1 MLGFLKCVAE
11 AAVENGLQG
20 LLALVPG
27 GPYAYAVGGAALK
40 KYRERKKD
48 AEQRAEI
55 QQLAEATFEQ
65 ARVEAVEAVRQV
77 LAEKNLTPPPEAVVA
92 LELWLAS
99 VPEATRVSL
108 KRKDDPSGRSLPDG
122 FVLRDAD
129 DVVKLLP
136 PRPPKFTPGAALPG
150 KPGWVLDRLLGVGGF
165 GEVWFA
171 RNAKMASLTGAV
183 KFCHGE
189 QARDLQH
196 EAGVIDRL
204 MATGRHPNIVPLTD
218 VNLEGDMPWLM
229 YEYVAGGTLADWVHT
244 LQGMTAERRQ
254 VQILAALK
262 QLVDAVGFFHRLDPP
277 IVHRDLKP
285 ANILLNKA
293 NKKLQI
299 TDFGIGAVTAKATL
313 VAESRGQSTHGGR
326 LLTYMRGSHTPL
338 YASPQ
343 QKVGADPDPR
353 DDVHAL
359 GVIAYQMFIGNL
371 ATGPGRDMDDDLR
384 DNGAGEGLIDL
395 LGKCVAQRAERRPN
409 DAGELGIRL
418 NALGRTE
425 DVSPPVVPPASVAS
439 PPVVAVKPPEMV
451 HTPVP
456 AAPVVLPS
464 PVESVK
470 ENKELSPVPV
480 GRSERVALSPE
491 PVPYEEDSFRGA
503 GADDELR
510 KPPTGQGKPNRRVA
524 LGLVAAGVAGLG
536 AIYRFWPTRGREDT
550 RGREEGPVL
559 REEKL
564 TPKPGDPK
572 SGGMVEFPLPGGLKM
587 TFCWIPAGTAT
598 LGSPGSEQE
607 RSDDEKEHSYTTK
620 GFWLGKY
627 PVTQAEWQ
635 ALTGNNPSH
644 FTKGAGGADKVKG
657 LDTSRFPVESV
668 SWDMI
673 CGSGGLLEMLNAV
686 GGVEKV
692 FGKVG
697 KFALPHEDAWEYA
710 CRGGL
715 GNKRPFYWG
724 NELNGTQANMDGNYP
739 FGTSTKGPYLG
750 RPTPVGSYAAKF
762 PHPWGLC
769 DMHGNVFEW
778 CENLYEQTT
787 ARVLRGGSWGSCG
800 LYCRAAFRYRN
811 VPDYLK
817 FRYSGFRLFLPLDL

>member
-77 LAEKNLTPPPEAVVA
+77 LSEKHLTPPPEEVIS

-99 VPEATRVSL
+99 VPEATRMSL

-150 KPGWVLDRLLGVGGF
+150 KSGWVLDRLLGVGGF

-171 RNAKMASLTGAV
+171 RNAKLASLSGAV

-189 QARDLQH
+189 QGRDLQH

-218 VNLEGDMPWLM
+218 VNLEGDTPWLM

-244 LQGMTAERRQ
+244 LQGMQPDQRQ
-254 VQILAALK
+254 TEILAALK
-262 QLVDAVGFFHRLDPP
+262 QLVDAVSFFHKLDPP

-293 NKKLQI
+293 SKKLQI
-299 TDFGIGAVTAKATL
+299 TDFGIGAVAAKAML

-338 YASPQ
+338 YARPQ

-359 GVIAYQMFIGNL
+359 GVIAYQLFIGNL

-384 DNGAGEGLIDL
+384 DNGAGEGLIEL
-395 LGKCVAQRAERRPN
+395 LGKCVAQRAERRPK
-409 DAGELGIRL
+409 DAGELGVRL
-418 NALGRTE
+418 ESLGRMSEVTE
-425 DVSPPVVPPASVAS
+425 TSGGRQPAVVVKSPEVVRPPVPA
-439 PPVVAVKPPEMV
+439 
-451 HTPVP
+451 VP
-456 AAPVVLPS
+456 AAPPPPKKDWYLLHEGAQTGPMTFAELKQAAATGKVVRETDHVWQEGTPAWVLA
-464 PVESVK
+464 
-470 ENKELSPVPV
+470 N
-480 GRSERVALSPE
+480 
-491 PVPYEEDSFRGA
+491 
-503 GADDELR
+503 
-510 KPPTGQGKPNRRVA
+510 T
-524 LGLVAAGVAGLG
+524 VAGLFPE
-536 AIYRFWPTRGREDT
+536 AHVTA
-550 RGREEGPVL
+550 PVV
-559 REEKL
+559 R
-564 TPKPGDPK
+564 KPGEE
-572 SGGMVEFPLPGGLKM
+572 VQFPIPGGLKM
-587 TFCWIPAGTAT
+587 AFCWIPPGTAM
-598 LGSPGSEQE
+598 LGSPKAE
-607 RSDDEKEHSYTTK
+607 RDAAIKAGAKPEWVAEEGEEKRGQYTAK

-635 ALTGNNPSH
+635 ALTGSNPSH
-644 FTKGAGGADKVKG
+644 FSKGAGGADKVRG
-657 LDTSRFPVESV
+657 LDTTRFPVESV

-673 CGSGGLLEMLNAV
+673 CGSGGFLEMLNAV
-686 GGVEKV
+686 GGLEQV
-692 FGKVG
+692 FGNVG
-697 KFALPHEDAWEYA
+697 KFGLPHEDAWEYA
-710 CRGGL
+710 CRSGL

-724 NELNGTQANMDGNYP
+724 NELNGTQANMNGNYP
-739 FGTSTKGPYLG
+739 FGTSRKGPFLE
-750 RPTPVGSYAAKF
+750 RPTPVGTYAAKF

-769 DMHGNVFEW
+769 DMQGNMWEL

-787 ARVLRGGSWGSCG
+787 SRVLRGGSWYNVGHV
-800 LYCRAAFRYRN
+800 CRAACRFWV
-811 VPDYLK
+811 VPDYLDVD
-817 FRYSGFRLFLPLDL
+817 FGFRLFLPLDL

>member
-1 MLGFLKCVAE
+1 MYHHAILPKSLSDRPMLGFLKCVAE
-11 AAVENGLQG
+11 AAVENGLAG

-65 ARVEAVEAVRQV
+65 ARGAAVEAVRQV
-77 LAEKNLTPPPEAVVA
+77 LAEKHVTPPPEEVIA

-108 KRKDDPSGRSLPDG
+108 KRKDDPSGRSIPDG

-218 VNLEGDMPWLM
+218 VNLEGDTPWLM
-229 YEYVAGGTLADWVHT
+229 YEYVAGGTLADWIHT
-244 LQGMTAERRQ
+244 LQRITPEKRQ
-254 VQILAALK
+254 TEILAALK
-262 QLVDAVGFFHRLDPP
+262 QLVDAVGYFHKLDPP

-293 NKKLQI
+293 SKKLQI

-326 LLTYMRGSHTPL
+326 LLTHMRGSHTAI

-359 GVIAYQMFIGNL
+359 GVIAYQLFIGNL

-384 DNGAGEGLIDL
+384 DNGASEGLIEL
-395 LGKCVAQRAERRPN
+395 LGKCVAQKADRRPK
-409 DAGELGIRL
+409 DASELGVRL
-418 NALGRTE
+418 NALGRAE
-425 DVSPPVVPPASVAS
+425 IVSPPVVPPVSVAS
-439 PPVVAVKPPEMV
+439 PPVVTATAKAPEIVRPPLPAV
-451 HTPVP
+451 
-456 AAPVVLPS
+456 
-464 PVESVK
+464 
-470 ENKELSPVPV
+470 
-480 GRSERVALSPE
+480 
-491 PVPYEEDSFRGA
+491 
-503 GADDELR
+503 R
-510 KPPTGQGKPNRRVA
+510 KPG
-524 LGLVAAGVAGLG
+524 
-536 AIYRFWPTRGREDT
+536 
-550 RGREEGPVL
+550 EEVQ
-559 REEKL
+559 
-564 TPKPGDPK
+564 
-572 SGGMVEFPLPGGLKM
+572 FPLPGGLKM
-587 TFCWIPAGTAT
+587 TFCWIPPGTAT

-607 RSDDEKEHSYTTK
+607 RSDNEKEHSYTTK
-620 GFWLGKY
+620 GFWLGKN

-635 ALTGNNPSH
+635 ALTGKNPSH
-644 FTKGAGGADKVKG
+644 FTKGSGGADKVKG
-657 LDTSRFPVESV
+657 FDTTRFPVEQV

-673 CGSGGLLEMLNAV
+673 CDSGGLLERFNAV
-686 GGVEKV
+686 GGVEQV

-724 NELNGTQANMDGNYP
+724 NELNGTQANMNGNYP
-739 FGTSTKGPYLG
+739 YGTTTKGPYLV

-769 DMHGNVFEW
+769 DMHGNVLEW
-778 CENLYEQTT
+778 CENLYEQTIS
-787 ARVLRGGSWGSCG
+787 RVLRGGSWLSFG
-800 LYCRAAFRYRN
+800 LNCRAAFRIKISRHSN
-811 VPDYLK
+811 GVL
-817 FRYSGFRLFLPLDL
+817 